1 MSGGDLDFARELA
14 RASAVASLA
23 TLDRDDGPPHASLVT
38 VAQDRDLSPVLLLS
52 RLARHRMNLEENP
65 AAALLMTGEGRRDAA
80 RSNPLADLLADPLA
94 GDRVTVRGTV
104 ALSGDPAHRARF
116 LARHPE
122 AAGYADFGDFD
133 FFRMTVTAV
142 HLVGGF
148 GRIFTFDGADWPP
161 GPVDAHPLR
170 DAESDIVAHMND
182 DHADAVAAYATG
194 LLGRADGPWQMTG
207 IDPWGIDLRNGGEVA
222 RLAFD
227 AAVLTPEDAR
237 RALVA
242 LVRRAR
248 AGSPPS

>member
-1 MSGGDLDFARELA
+1 MSGDDLDFARELV

-23 TLDRDDGPPHASLVT
+23 TLDPDDGPPHASLVT
-38 VAQDRDLSPVLLLS
+38 VALDRDLSPILLLS
-52 RLARHRMNLEENP
+52 RLARHRRNLSEKP
-65 AAALLMTGEGRRDAA
+65 AAALLLTGEGRRDAA
-80 RSNPLADLLADPLA
+80 QSNPLADPPSDPLA

-104 ALSGDPAHRARF
+104 ALSDDPAHRARF

-133 FFRMTVTAV
+133 FFRMTVGAV

-148 GRIFTFDGADWPP
+148 GRISTFDGADWPP
-161 GPVDAHPLR
+161 GLAAEPLR
-170 DAESDIVAHMND
+170 EAEGEIVAHMNE
-182 DHADAVAAYATG
+182 DHGDAVAAYATG
-194 LLGRADGPWQMTG
+194 LLGRADGPWRMTG

-227 AAVLTPEDAR
+227 AAVLIPDDAR
-237 RALVA
+237 KALVA
-242 LVRRAR
+242 LVRQAR

>member
-1 MSGGDLDFARELA
+1 MSGDDLDFARELV

-38 VAQDRDLSPVLLLS
+38 VALDRDLSPILLLS
-52 RLARHRMNLEENP
+52 RLAQHRRNLAENP
-65 AAALLMTGEGRRDAA
+65 AAALLMTGEGRRDTAT
-80 RSNPLADLLADPLA
+80 SDPLA

-122 AAGYADFGDFD
+122 AEGYAGFGDFD
-133 FFRMTVTAV
+133 FFRMAVGAV

-148 GRIFTFDGADWPP
+148 GRISTFDGADWAP
-161 GPVDAHPLR
+161 GPAEAHPLQ

-194 LLGRADGPWQMTG
+194 LLGRRAGPWRMTG
-207 IDPWGIDLRNGGEVA
+207 IDPWGIDLRNGGEIA
-222 RLAFD
+222 RMAFD
-227 AAVLTPEDAR
+227 TAVLTPEEAR

>member
-1 MSGGDLDFARELA
+1 MSGDDLDFARELA

-23 TLDRDDGPPHASLVT
+23 TLDPDDGPPHASLVT
-38 VAQDRDLSPVLLLS
+38 VALDRDVSPLLLLS
-52 RLARHRMNLEENP
+52 RLARHRRNLAENP

-80 RSNPLADLLADPLA
+80 VSDPLADPLA

-104 ALSGDPAHRARF
+104 AMSDDPAHRARF

-148 GRIFTFDGADWPP
+148 GRISTFDGADWPP
-161 GPVDAHPLR
+161 GLAEAHPLR
-170 DAESDIVAHMND
+170 DSESDIVAHMNE
-182 DHADAVAAYATG
+182 DHGDAVAAYATG
-194 LLGRADGPWQMTG
+194 LLGRTDGPWRMTG

-227 AAVLTPEDAR
+227 ATVLTPDDAR

-242 LVRRAR
+242 LVRRTR

>member
-1 MSGGDLDFARELA
+1 MSGDDLDFARELA

-23 TLDRDDGPPHASLVT
+23 TLDPDGGPPHASLVT
-38 VAQDRDLSPVLLLS
+38 VALDGDLSPVLLLS
-52 RLARHRMNLEENP
+52 RLARHRRNLAENP
-65 AAALLMTGEGRRDAA
+65 AAALLMTGEGRRDAGQ
-80 RSNPLADLLADPLA
+80 ADSPSDPLA

-104 ALSGDPAHRARF
+104 ALSDDPAHRARF

-133 FFRMTVTAV
+133 FFRMTVSAV

-148 GRIFTFDGADWPP
+148 GRISTFDGADWPP
-161 GPVDAHPLR
+161 GLAEADPLR
-170 DAESDIVAHMND
+170 AAEAEIVAHMNE

-194 LLGRADGPWQMTG
+194 LLGRRAGPWRMTG

-248 AGSPPS
+248 TGSPPS

>member
-1 MSGGDLDFARELA
+1 MSGDDLDFARELV

-38 VAQDRDLSPVLLLS
+38 VALDRDLSPILLLS
-52 RLARHRMNLEENP
+52 RLAQHRRNLAENP
-65 AAALLMTGEGRRDAA
+65 AAALLMTGEGRRDTAT
-80 RSNPLADLLADPLA
+80 SDPLA

-122 AAGYADFGDFD
+122 AEGYAGFADFD
-133 FFRMTVTAV
+133 FFRMAVGAV

-148 GRIFTFDGADWPP
+148 GRISTFDGADWPP
-161 GPVDAHPLR
+161 GPAEAHPLQ
-170 DAESDIVAHMND
+170 DAESDIVAHMNN

-194 LLGRADGPWQMTG
+194 LLSRRAGPWRMTG
-207 IDPWGIDLRNGGEVA
+207 IDPWGIDLRNGGEIA
-222 RLAFD
+222 RMAFD
-227 AAVLTPEDAR
+227 TAVLTPEEAR

>member
-1 MSGGDLDFARELA
+1 MSGGDLEFARELV

-23 TLDRDDGPPHASLVT
+23 TLDPDDGPPHASLVT
-38 VAQDRDLSPVLLLS
+38 VALDEDLSPVLLLS
-52 RLARHRMNLEENP
+52 RLARHRMNLEESP

-80 RSNPLADLLADPLA
+80 ASDLLADPLA

-133 FFRMTVTAV
+133 FFCMTVTAV

-148 GRIFTFDGADWPP
+148 GRILTFDGTDWPP
-161 GPVDAHPLR
+161 GLAEADSLR
-170 DAESDIVAHMND
+170 AAEAEIVAHMNE
-182 DHADAVAAYATG
+182 DHADAVSAYATG
-194 LLGRADGPWQMTG
+194 LLGRADGPWRMTG
-207 IDPWGIDLRNGGEVA
+207 IDPWGIDLRNGGEGA

>member
-1 MSGGDLDFARELA
+1 MSGDDLDFARELV

-38 VAQDRDLSPVLLLS
+38 VALDRDVSPILLLS
-52 RLARHRMNLEENP
+52 RLARHRGNLAENP

-80 RSNPLADLLADPLA
+80 QSNPLADPLA

-122 AAGYADFGDFD
+122 AAEYADFGDFD
-133 FFRMTVTAV
+133 FFRMAVGAV

-148 GRIFTFDGADWPP
+148 GRISTFDGADWPP
-161 GPVDAHPLR
+161 GLVKAHPLQN
-170 DAESDIVAHMND
+170 AESDIVAHMNE
-182 DHADAVAAYATG
+182 DHGDAVAAYATG
-194 LLGRADGPWQMTG
+194 LLGRADGPWRMTG

-227 AAVLTPEDAR
+227 AAVLTPDDAR
-237 RALVA
+237 KALVA
-242 LVRRAR
+242 LVRQAR

>member
-1 MSGGDLDFARELA
+1 MSGGDLDFARELV

-38 VAQDRDLSPVLLLS
+38 VALDRDLSPILLLS
-52 RLARHRMNLEENP
+52 RLARHRGNLAEKP

-80 RSNPLADLLADPLA
+80 ASDPLADPLA
-94 GDRVTVRGTV
+94 GDRVTVRGTI
-104 ALSGDPAHRARF
+104 ALSDDPAHRARF

-133 FFRMTVTAV
+133 FFRMTVSAV

-148 GRIFTFDGADWPP
+148 GRISTFDGADWPP
-161 GPVDAHPLR
+161 GL
-170 DAESDIVAHMND
+170 AESDPLHAAEAEIVTHMNE

-194 LLGRADGPWQMTG
+194 LLGRRAGPWRMTG

-222 RLAFD
+222 RLTFEAP
-227 AAVLTPEDAR
+227 VLTPDDAR
-237 RALVA
+237 KSLVA
-242 LVRRAR
+242 LVRKAR

>member
-1 MSGGDLDFARELA
+1 MSDDDLDFARELA

-38 VAQDRDLSPVLLLS
+38 VALDRDVSPILLLS
-52 RLARHRMNLEENP
+52 RLARHRGNLEEKP

-80 RSNPLADLLADPLA
+80 LSTTPSDPLA

-104 ALSGDPAHRARF
+104 ALSDDPAHRARF

-133 FFRMTVTAV
+133 FFRMTVSAA

-148 GRIFTFDGADWPP
+148 GRISTFDGADWPP
-161 GPVDAHPLR
+161 GLAGAQPVR

-194 LLGRADGPWQMTG
+194 LLGRRAGPWRMTG